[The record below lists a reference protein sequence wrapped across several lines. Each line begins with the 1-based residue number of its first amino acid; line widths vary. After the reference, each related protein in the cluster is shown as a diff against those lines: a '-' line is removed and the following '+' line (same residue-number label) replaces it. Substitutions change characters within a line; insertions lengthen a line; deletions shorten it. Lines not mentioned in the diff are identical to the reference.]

1 MNIHFIIHEDFE
13 APGAYMEWAKEAKQ
27 QVSATRLYLGEQ
39 LPSSSDDF
47 DMLIV
52 MGGPQSPNTTLA
64 DCPYFD
70 AQAEIL
76 LISDCIAQDKWVV
89 GVCLGAQLL
98 GEAYGAKTEKSPQQE
113 IGNFPI
119 QLTKEGLEDRCLRAF
134 PEVMAVGHWHGD
146 MPGLTA
152 KAQVLATSEGCP
164 RQIIKYANKH
174 YAFQCHLE
182 FSKELVSSL
191 IAQEENLDEKAASQ
205 EFVQG
210 KEELLFY
217 DYSQMNAVLKQFL
230 EELTASG

>member
-13 APGAYMEWAKEAKQ
+13 APGAYMDWAREAKH

-52 MGGPQSPNTTLA
+52 MGGPQSPSTTLA

-70 AQAEIL
+70 AQAEIR
-76 LISDCIAQDKWVV
+76 LISECIAQAKWVV

-98 GEAYGAKTEKSPQQE
+98 GEAYGAKTE
-113 IGNFPI
+113 
-119 QLTKEGLEDRCLRAF
+119 KEGLEDRCLRAF

-191 IAQEENLDEKAASQ
+191 VAQEENLDEKAASQ

-210 KEELLFY
+210 KEELLSY